1 MVDQLQRGI
10 PEDDSKRI
18 LGAAREG
25 KWEAVGRRLDGVQ
38 DVQALTSFRAFAAIN
53 YRDQLKDKLPQFLAA
68 VDTRLR
74 ALGVIMQIEEPAAPA
89 VAVNL
94 SPRATEQAQARPV
107 AAPAPQ
113 APRFAP
119 APRGPAPT
127 AAPRQPVAPVQQ
139 RPAPAPVRPAPMPTR
154 APAPAMAAA
163 PVARGPAPA
172 AASKTT
178 VHQEPVR
185 GSREGR

>member
-89 VAVNL
+89 VVVAQ
-94 SPRATEQAQARPV
+94 PQARPV
-107 AAPAPQ
+107 AAPALQ
-113 APRFAP
+113 TPRFAP
-119 APRGPAPT
+119 TPRGPAPM

-154 APAPAMAAA
+154 APVAPAMAAA